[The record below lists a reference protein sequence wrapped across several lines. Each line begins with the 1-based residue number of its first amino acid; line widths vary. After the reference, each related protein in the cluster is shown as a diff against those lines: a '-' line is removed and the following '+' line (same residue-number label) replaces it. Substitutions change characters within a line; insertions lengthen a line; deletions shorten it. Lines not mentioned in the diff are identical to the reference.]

1 MEAAEGPDFL
11 EAMRK
16 ARIMGALVGIEAV
29 TAEGLKAVDKDF
41 NLSGKRP
48 VQRLRQFQE
57 HGVHVLG
64 AFIFGLRPYRPDI
77 PFKQPKNWHSIPAL
91 PLPNL

>member
-41 NLSGKRP
+41 N
-48 VQRLRQFQE
+48 
-57 HGVHVLG
+57 
-64 AFIFGLRPYRPDI
+64 
-77 PFKQPKNWHSIPAL
+77 
-91 PLPNL
+91 